1 MTLGS
6 SENVEKDGWIS
17 VSLELKKLDFN
28 IPTPNA
34 NITLSK
40 T

>member
-6 SENVEKDGWIS
+6 SEKVEKDGWIS
-17 VSLELKKLDFN
+17 VSLELKKLDAN
-28 IPTPNA
+28 TPTPNA
-34 NITLSK
+34 NIILSK

>member
-1 MTLGS
+1 MTLGA
-6 SENVEKDGWIS
+6 SENVEKDVWIS
-17 VSLELKKLDFN
+17 VSLELKKLDVN